1 MFVPVFRRALGGAVQ
16 MWGPVDCLE
25 SLEYARPAV
34 PSTALFHSPVTW
46 PASVLGLNRRPYGL
60 CARELGSSMGDS
72 LIARRLATLP
82 HPVLDTQGVEE
93 VAVNPSEVSGRV

>member
-1 MFVPVFRRALGGAVQ
+1 
-16 MWGPVDCLE
+16 
-25 SLEYARPAV
+25 
-34 PSTALFHSPVTW
+34 
-46 PASVLGLNRRPYGL
+46 
-60 CARELGSSMGDS
+60 MGDS